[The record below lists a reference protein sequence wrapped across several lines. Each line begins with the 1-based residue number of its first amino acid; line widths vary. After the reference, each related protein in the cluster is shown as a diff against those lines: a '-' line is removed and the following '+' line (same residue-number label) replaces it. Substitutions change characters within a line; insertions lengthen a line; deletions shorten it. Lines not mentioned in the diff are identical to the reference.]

1 MSKPRVRGGIPKDSQ
16 LEDAAAH
23 MVQDRRFVWD
33 LAQSVTA
40 GPPLSDITSDTQLD
54 GYTEVYTNGS
64 CAGGN
69 SGFGVHSLRG
79 EWSGRV
85 YGAQTAQRAEVAAV
99 VALFRTAGPL
109 RIITDSAYVVTE
121 GGRLMSTLAA
131 DAEGMLHADLWRFIA
146 QSVASRFS
154 PLCEGPCSL
163 R

>member
-1 MSKPRVRGGIPKDSQ
+1 MLRAMSKPRVRGGIPTDSQ

-54 GYTEVYTNGS
+54 EVYTDGS

-69 SGFGVHSLRG
+69 AGFGVHSVRG

-85 YGAQTAQRAEVAAV
+85 CGAQTAQRAEVAAV
-99 VALFRTAGPL
+99 ACVVSDGWTPSDHYGL
-109 RIITDSAYVVTE
+109 RVRSD
-121 GGRLMSTLAA
+121 
-131 DAEGMLHADLWRFIA
+131 
-146 QSVASRFS
+146 
-154 PLCEGPCSL
+154 
-163 R
+163 